1 MTQSRKQP
9 AGRSHNPLGIAPPTG
24 SIHSYAARIAEAVD
38 ETWHND
44 HGHGDWQVPVSVVA
58 TLALIAPPP
67 DKRDRAAAQV
77 AALDNDVF
85 THLMRAQW
93 GQFVNARPDLITPAW
108 PLVSVWDGENAIT
121 GPTVRAAQRVAKAAL
136 QRGLWHL
143 SAEPELRCSLD
154 LLGHVLTTLRGRKA
168 ATAHSAFYTAPG
180 VADAMAHMLGAPEEG
195 TQMHEPTAGTGGMLR
210 ALAQAMRHHGR
221 DPATVTWA
229 AVDVDPLAIA
239 CLAANALLWGL
250 GPRVLL
256 GVGDILTDDWIAA
269 AEAQRRHTLDLAG
282 HIRRDKAMLQAL
294 DRLTRGDAA

>member
-1 MTQSRKQP
+1 MTQSRKKPQ
-9 AGRSHNPLGIAPPTG
+9 GHSRNPLGIAPPTG
-24 SIHSYAARIAEAVD
+24 SIHTYAARIADAVD
-38 ETWHND
+38 ETWHSA

-58 TLALIAPPP
+58 TLALIAPPA

-77 AALDNDVF
+77 TALDCDAF

-93 GQFVNARPDLITPAW
+93 GLLVNARPDLITPAW
-108 PLVSVWDGENAIT
+108 PLAGVWHGENAIT
-121 GPTVRAAQRVAKAAL
+121 GPTVRAAQRVAHVAL

-168 ATAHSAFYTAPG
+168 ATAHSAFYTPAG
-180 VADAMAHMLGAPEEG
+180 VADAMARGAPEEG
-195 TQMHEPTAGTGGMLR
+195 AQVHEPTAGTGGMLR

-221 DPATVTWA
+221 DPATVTWV

-256 GVGDILTDDWIAA
+256 GVGDIFTDDWIAA
-269 AEAQRRHTLDLAG
+269 AEAQRAHTLDLVN

-294 DRLTRGDAA
+294 DQLTRGDPA